1 MDDMVGVRLGVCRP
15 VLLGEKNLRWVR
27 VGQVSA
33 SSRYYS
39 IFNELT
45 DINKL
50 DTREKKSGIIV
61 SGLWKRVLGRIIIE
75 YAHK

>member
-1 MDDMVGVRLGVCRP
+1 MDDMVGVRLGVSRP

-39 IFNELT
+39 IFNEMTVILT
-45 DINKL
+45 
-50 DTREKKSGIIV
+50 S
-61 SGLWKRVLGRIIIE
+61 
-75 YAHK
+75 